1 MKKFLTALIAFVMCF
16 SVVTTAFAA
25 TPDETSD
32 SDLISDIKQAML
44 DTYYGDEK
52 PEYLN
57 VEILLDDEDG
67 VYFSFSD
74 SFATSANRVYTEAGN
89 YIVSYLENCPVAL
102 YKNNRVYMIPD
113 AYNSGVIDDDTLE
126 GLTYCGHMDIVP
138 KSDDSALVIEI
149 KNKVI
154 EECFDGKSP
163 ETLRI
168 DIVGRTSDG
177 GVCYRHEYGFALGV
191 IIEEKFGDCTYS
203 YTHGNDVM
211 LYKNNS
217 VYSIKNAYE
226 SGIIDDKIVNELVKM
241 NIGIIPDKDVSTLKQ
256 LTLKMCQNAG
266 YTDLAEDDIDIW
278 RIIYLSDDRIMF
290 TFNVSGADIPES
302 PVKEVIGN
310 YTFIGERQLYIY
322 ADGQIYTLKEAF
334 DAGIIDNDD
343 LAFFADDWKDDIS
356 FSIVLNPTQPGT
368 TAPTEPTTST
378 ATPDEPATSPAAT
391 SATKPVSTSD
401 TATND
406 TLSNSQNNSGAV
418 QTGQNSVAVILLVAM
433 LAGCAVIFAKRRNYF
448 K

>member
-1 MKKFLTALIAFVMCF
+1 MKKLLTALIAFVMCF

-57 VEILLDDEDG
+57 VEILLDDEDE

-168 DIVGRTSDG
+168 DIVEKVISSACWAMEITFIFRRSDD
-177 GVCYRHEYGFALGV
+177 ENFADTGQ
-191 IIEEKFGDCTYS
+191 
-203 YTHGNDVM
+203 HQHRQR
-211 LYKNNS
+211 
-217 VYSIKNAYE
+217 
-226 SGIIDDKIVNELVKM
+226 IVNHWLIV
-241 NIGIIPDKDVSTLKQ
+241 NRQQ
-256 LTLKMCQNAG
+256 LLRYAARNRMQ
-266 YTDLAEDDIDIW
+266 
-278 RIIYLSDDRIMF
+278 
-290 TFNVSGADIPES
+290 SGAGTARQD
-302 PVKEVIGN
+302 N
-310 YTFIGERQLYIY
+310 TFHVCLR
-322 ADGQIYTLKEAF
+322 
-334 DAGIIDNDD
+334 
-343 LAFFADDWKDDIS
+343 
-356 FSIVLNPTQPGT
+356 
-368 TAPTEPTTST
+368 
-378 ATPDEPATSPAAT
+378 
-391 SATKPVSTSD
+391 
-401 TATND
+401 
-406 TLSNSQNNSGAV
+406 
-418 QTGQNSVAVILLVAM
+418 
-433 LAGCAVIFAKRRNYF
+433 
-448 K
+448 

>member
-1 MKKFLTALIAFVMCF
+1 MKKILTALIAFVMCF

-25 TPDETSD
+25 TPDEVSD

-57 VEILLDDEDG
+57 VEILLDDEDE

-168 DIVGRTSDG
+168 DIVGRTSNG
-177 GVCYRHEYGFALGV
+177 GVYFKHSVGGGIDV
-191 IIEEKFGDCTYS
+191 MVEETIGDYTYH
-203 YTHGNDVM
+203 YNHNDDVM
-211 LYKNNS
+211 LYKNGN
-217 VYSIKNAYE
+217 VYSIKEAYE
-226 SGIIDDKIVNELVKM
+226 SGVIDDSILEELSKM
-241 NIGIIPDKDVSTLKQ
+241 NFGL
-256 LTLKMCQNAG
+256 
-266 YTDLAEDDIDIW
+266 
-278 RIIYLSDDRIMF
+278 
-290 TFNVSGADIPES
+290 ES
-302 PVKEVIGN
+302 NKPN
-310 YTFIGERQLYIY
+310 
-322 ADGQIYTLKEAF
+322 
-334 DAGIIDNDD
+334 
-343 LAFFADDWKDDIS
+343 
-356 FSIVLNPTQPGT
+356 T
-368 TAPTEPTTST
+368 TVPTEPTTSV
-378 ATPDEPATSPAAT
+378 ATVDEPVTVPDTT

-406 TLSNSQNNSGAV
+406 TPNNSQNNSGAV

>member
-57 VEILLDDEDG
+57 VEILLDDEDE

-126 GLTYCGHMDIVP
+126 GLTYCGYMDIVP

-177 GVCYRHEYGFALGV
+177 GVYFKHSVGGGIDV
-191 IIEEKFGDCTYS
+191 MVEETIGDYTYS
-203 YTHGNDVM
+203 YTHGNDAM
-211 LYKNNS
+211 LYKNGN
-217 VYSIKNAYE
+217 VYSIKEAYE
-226 SGIIDDKIVNELVKM
+226 RGVIDDSILEELSKM
-241 NIGIIPDKDVSTLKQ
+241 NFGLKSN
-256 LTLKMCQNAG
+256 KPN
-266 YTDLAEDDIDIW
+266 
-278 RIIYLSDDRIMF
+278 
-290 TFNVSGADIPES
+290 
-302 PVKEVIGN
+302 
-310 YTFIGERQLYIY
+310 
-322 ADGQIYTLKEAF
+322 
-334 DAGIIDNDD
+334 
-343 LAFFADDWKDDIS
+343 
-356 FSIVLNPTQPGT
+356 T
-368 TAPTEPTTST
+368 TVPTEPTTT
-378 ATPDEPATSPAAT
+378 VATVDEPVTVPDTTSATSAT

-406 TLSNSQNNSGAV
+406 TPNNSQNNSGAV

-433 LAGCAVIFAKRRNYF
+433 LAGCGVIFAKRRNHF
-448 K
+448 E

>member
-57 VEILLDDEDG
+57 VEILLDDEDE

-177 GVCYRHEYGFALGV
+177 GVYFKHSVGGGIDV
-191 IIEEKFGDCTYS
+191 MVEETIGDYTYS
-203 YTHGNDVM
+203 YTHGNDAM
-211 LYKNNS
+211 LYKNGN
-217 VYSIKNAYE
+217 VYSIKEAYE
-226 SGIIDDKIVNELVKM
+226 SGVIDDSILEELSKM
-241 NIGIIPDKDVSTLKQ
+241 NFGL
-256 LTLKMCQNAG
+256 
-266 YTDLAEDDIDIW
+266 
-278 RIIYLSDDRIMF
+278 
-290 TFNVSGADIPES
+290 ES
-302 PVKEVIGN
+302 NKPN
-310 YTFIGERQLYIY
+310 
-322 ADGQIYTLKEAF
+322 
-334 DAGIIDNDD
+334 
-343 LAFFADDWKDDIS
+343 
-356 FSIVLNPTQPGT
+356 T
-368 TAPTEPTTST
+368 TVPTEPKTPV
-378 ATPDEPATSPAAT
+378 ATVDEPVTVPDTT

-401 TATND
+401 TATKD
-406 TLSNSQNNSGAV
+406 TSNNSQNNSGAV

-433 LAGCAVIFAKRRNYF
+433 LAGCGVIFAKRRNHF
-448 K
+448 E

>member
-1 MKKFLTALIAFVMCF
+1 MKKLLTALIAFVMCF

-57 VEILLDDEDG
+57 VEILLDDEDE

-113 AYNSGVIDDDTLE
+113 AYNSGIIDDDTLE

-177 GVCYRHEYGFALGV
+177 GVYFMHNEGFSLDYS
-191 IIEEKFGDCTYS
+191 IEETIGDYTYH
-203 YTHGNDVM
+203 YNHGDDVM
-211 LYKNNS
+211 LYKNGN
-217 VYSIKNAYE
+217 VYSIKEAYE
-226 SGIIDDKIVNELVKM
+226 SGVIDDSILEELSKM
-241 NIGIIPDKDVSTLKQ
+241 NFGL
-256 LTLKMCQNAG
+256 
-266 YTDLAEDDIDIW
+266 
-278 RIIYLSDDRIMF
+278 
-290 TFNVSGADIPES
+290 ES
-302 PVKEVIGN
+302 NKPN
-310 YTFIGERQLYIY
+310 
-322 ADGQIYTLKEAF
+322 
-334 DAGIIDNDD
+334 
-343 LAFFADDWKDDIS
+343 
-356 FSIVLNPTQPGT
+356 T
-368 TAPTEPTTST
+368 TVPTEPTTSV
-378 ATPDEPATSPAAT
+378 ATVDEPVTVPDTT

>member
-57 VEILLDDEDG
+57 VEILLDDEDE

-113 AYNSGVIDDDTLE
+113 AYNSGIIDDDTLE

-177 GVCYRHEYGFALGV
+177 GVCFMHDEGFSLNYL
-191 IIEEKFGDCTYS
+191 IEETIGDYTYH
-203 YTHGNDVM
+203 YNHGDDVM
-211 LYKNNS
+211 LYKNGN
-217 VYSIKNAYE
+217 VYSIKEAYE
-226 SGIIDDKIVNELVKM
+226 SGVIDDSILEELSKM
-241 NIGIIPDKDVSTLKQ
+241 NFGL
-256 LTLKMCQNAG
+256 
-266 YTDLAEDDIDIW
+266 
-278 RIIYLSDDRIMF
+278 
-290 TFNVSGADIPES
+290 ES
-302 PVKEVIGN
+302 NKPN
-310 YTFIGERQLYIY
+310 
-322 ADGQIYTLKEAF
+322 
-334 DAGIIDNDD
+334 
-343 LAFFADDWKDDIS
+343 
-356 FSIVLNPTQPGT
+356 T
-368 TAPTEPTTST
+368 TVPTEPTTSV
-378 ATPDEPATSPAAT
+378 ATVDESVTVPDTT

-406 TLSNSQNNSGAV
+406 TPSNSQNNSGAV

>member
-1 MKKFLTALIAFVMCF
+1 MKKFLTVLIAFVMCF

-25 TPDETSD
+25 TPDEVSD

-57 VEILLDDEDG
+57 VEILLDDEDE

-177 GVCYRHEYGFALGV
+177 GVYFKHSVGGGIDV
-191 IIEEKFGDCTYS
+191 MVEETIGDYTY
-203 YTHGNDVM
+203 YYNHNDDVM
-211 LYKNNS
+211 LYKNGN
-217 VYSIKNAYE
+217 VYSIKEAYE
-226 SGIIDDKIVNELVKM
+226 SGVIDDSILEELSKM
-241 NIGIIPDKDVSTLKQ
+241 NFGL
-256 LTLKMCQNAG
+256 
-266 YTDLAEDDIDIW
+266 
-278 RIIYLSDDRIMF
+278 
-290 TFNVSGADIPES
+290 ES
-302 PVKEVIGN
+302 NKPN
-310 YTFIGERQLYIY
+310 
-322 ADGQIYTLKEAF
+322 
-334 DAGIIDNDD
+334 
-343 LAFFADDWKDDIS
+343 
-356 FSIVLNPTQPGT
+356 T
-368 TAPTEPTTST
+368 TVPTEPTTSV
-378 ATPDEPATSPAAT
+378 ATVDESVTVPDTT

-406 TLSNSQNNSGAV
+406 TPNNSQNNSGAV